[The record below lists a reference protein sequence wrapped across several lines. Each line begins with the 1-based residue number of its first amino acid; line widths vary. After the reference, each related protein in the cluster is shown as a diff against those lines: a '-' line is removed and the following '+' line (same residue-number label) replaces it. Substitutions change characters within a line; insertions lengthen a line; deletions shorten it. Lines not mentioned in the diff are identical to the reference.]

1 MYYFRVILEQKPIC
15 NSGESGNI
23 NIQQL
28 DVVCGNKECFFLH
41 LRNIYLKTQQELPAL
56 SETTLNIF
64 CVHWTNS
71 RLCYFCFNTDTK
83 HAHVS
88 RSLSE
93 FVCLFKRCEFKG
105 SKQFSDKM
113 ERTARKIAVV
123 WVYLL
128 EEMWSGEY

>member
-28 DVVCGNKECFFLH
+28 DVVCSNKECFFLH

-83 HAHVS
+83 HLMFHVLS
-88 RSLSE
+88 VNLCASSKDVSL
-93 FVCLFKRCEFKG
+93 K
-105 SKQFSDKM
+105 
-113 ERTARKIAVV
+113 VV
-123 WVYLL
+123 NNFLTKWR
-128 EEMWSGEY
+128 EQQEKWQWFGCTC